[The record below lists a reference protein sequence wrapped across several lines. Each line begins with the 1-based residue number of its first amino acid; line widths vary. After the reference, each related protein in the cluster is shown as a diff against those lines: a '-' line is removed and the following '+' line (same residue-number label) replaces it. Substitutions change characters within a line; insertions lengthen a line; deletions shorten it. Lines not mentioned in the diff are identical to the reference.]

1 MRLFTDTL
9 SALTPSSCLEIGVG
23 VGFLTL
29 YSSRIVPR
37 IIGVEIDRSLVQA
50 SQEIL
55 LNTPNVLVVLG
66 DGLRM
71 LDAWRES
78 CLYSNTPYNLTS
90 QIIAR
95 SAKNNNIDVLVLGVQ
110 YDLARRILAYPGS
123 KDYGRLTVITR
134 LFFDVE
140 QVGFIPR
147 SWFYP
152 VPKVE
157 SSVLLLKR
165 KRPWKPEYNVLE
177 QFTACLFSQRNRRA
191 SKIVE
196 RCAPGTRHDIDP
208 GIRVRDLDP
217 ETILSLI
224 EEQYN

>member
-1 MRLFTDTL
+1 M
-9 SALTPSSCLEIGVG
+9 
-23 VGFLTL
+23 
-29 YSSRIVPR
+29 
-37 IIGVEIDRSLVQA
+37 A

-55 LNTPNVLVVLG
+55 LSTPNVLVVIG
-66 DGLRM
+66 DGLRT
-71 LDAWRES
+71 LDAWRGS

-95 SAKNNNIDVLVLGVQ
+95 SAKNNHVDVLVLGVQ
-110 YDLARRILAYPGS
+110 HDLAKRILAHPGS
-123 KDYGRLTVITR
+123 RDYGRLTVIAR

-140 QVGFIPR
+140 HVGFIPR

-165 KRPWKPEYNVLE
+165 KRRWKPEYNILE
-177 QFTACLFSQRNRRA
+177 QLTACLFSQRNRRA
-191 SKIVE
+191 SKIVA
-196 RCAPGTRHDIDP
+196 RCAPGTPHSIDP
-208 GIRVRDLDP
+208 GKRVRDIDP

-224 EEQYN
+224 EEQHN